1 MNNLIK
7 LFILSEGI
15 TLCFTIILLYKYFF
29 NKKTLKTVENEV
41 NRLVFKLANSYE
53 ENLKLENK
61 IIELSK
67 KIITPQITKTEVIS
81 ELEKNTPSKKPN
93 TFRKPRNTK
102 KIKE

>member
-15 TLCFTIILLYKYFF
+15 TLFFTVILLYKYFI
-29 NKKTLKTVENEV
+29 NKKVLKNIENEV

-67 KIITPQITKTEVIS
+67 KIITPQTTKKEVTS

-93 TFRKPRNTK
+93 TFRKPRTTK
-102 KIKE
+102 KTKE

>member
-15 TLCFTIILLYKYFF
+15 TLCFTVILFYKYFI
-29 NKKTLKTVENEV
+29 NKKLTKTIQNEV

-53 ENLKLENK
+53 ENRKLENK
-61 IIELSK
+61 IIELSRR
-67 KIITPQITKTEVIS
+67 IITPQTNKKEVAS